1 MPANKDQLLRY
12 KVLNSCFKDSSRLY
26 DINAL
31 VECCQQ
37 EMLRV
42 YDKSVSKRS
51 VQNDLQ
57 LLQIEPYNVEFDEV
71 LKKQHFYRY
80 ADTSFNLEVV
90 SDLTKRE
97 KTALH
102 ETVELLRPICEDPDT
117 ATPLMQWMFMSLQR
131 LEAGKPLAEE
141 SPCVAFENNESLAG
155 MGNFNPLLEC
165 IMNRQPVTLR
175 YKTFRSTLARN
186 INVHPYLL
194 KQYNNRWFLI
204 ATPEEY
210 DTIAAYA
217 LDRIL
222 TVAIWKAEYISCT
235 TDLETI
241 FADTIGVTVRKEMKL
256 HQVVLKID
264 ARRYPY
270 VETKPFSER
279 QKIVQKD
286 DETVM
291 ISFPMRVNKELVA
304 EILSFGSDIEVIEP
318 IELRAEIARQVFDLN
333 NKYLMAQKDCTLR

>member
-12 KVLNSCFKDSSRLY
+12 QVLNACFKDTSRLY

-31 VECCQQ
+31 VDCCQK
-37 EMLRV
+37 EMLRQ
-42 YDKSVSKRS
+42 YEKSVSKRS
-51 VQNDLQ
+51 VQNDIALLQ
-57 LLQIEPYNVEFDEV
+57 LPPYNVEFDEV
-71 LKKQHFYRY
+71 LKKHHYYRY
-80 ADTSFNLEVV
+80 ADTTFNLAVV
-90 SDLTKRE
+90 SNLSERE

-102 ETVELLRPICEDPDT
+102 DTVELLRPMCEDPDT
-117 ATPLMQWMFMSLQR
+117 STPLMQWMFMSLQR
-131 LEAGKPLAEE
+131 LESGKPLAEK

-165 IMNRQPVTLR
+165 IMNQQPVTLH
-175 YKTFRSTLARN
+175 YKSFRSTMARN
-186 INVHPYLL
+186 INVHPYFL

-204 ATPEEY
+204 ATAEEY

-222 TVAIWKAEYISCT
+222 TVSIWKAEYIPCA

-241 FADTIGVTVRKEMKL
+241 FADTIGVTLRKGMKL

-270 VETKPFSER
+270 VETKPFSNR
-279 QKIVQKD
+279 QKIVEYNA
-286 DETVM
+286 ETVT
-291 ISFPMRVNKELVA
+291 ISFPITINPELVS

-318 IELRAEIARQVFDLN
+318 AMLRDEIAHQVASLN
-333 NKYLMAQKDCTLR
+333 DKYSPAQKDCTLK